1 MAEDNTLADISK
13 MGQFINPG
21 TTDLESF
28 LPFGNI
34 NFQTETSNITNNNV
48 SSTETNPNRIAQKPE
63 VLPVKVKS
71 FGTTK
76 GSPTIKQQHIRD
88 HSVGFPPYDKKQ
100 IASTTQ
106 DKLLARVAKTQ
117 HRSYQHEDNSQY
129 AKSFMYDA
137 SSTGAHKARYKAYG
151 QKTYDKI
158 GFNPEINNEEVF
170 NANTTKYDDFVRMA
184 TQAAGPMFFNGFTA
198 NPKSYKNAFGGD
210 FGQDVDEANSYE
222 ELSSIGMS
230 TKGGLGGFFNN
241 VFNSLAYTGGIMT
254 EAAMEYAA
262 IGAIEG
268 AIVGPEGSVVGG
280 AVGGAAGAIKGLLSV
295 PKSLW
300 NMGKYGGKMLTNL
313 KNLEKFNDAKR
324 LFKVASTGTVNFI
337 NPLNNTAQGLKAFTS
352 GDNLSGLARTA
363 KTAGGLFRDVI
374 GMNMA
379 LSEGRLEGGFVENNT
394 YNKLYDKFWVEKN
407 RAPTDDEQLEMRKT
421 SKVAGFRDTWKNGL
435 LVLYTNKIAFDS
447 LVNGNFMAGASRN
460 VRKVGNEFN
469 IVYDSGKTFF
479 SKAREK
485 SIKEGVYEVQ
495 KFGAKTA
502 LKGFVKPGNFVNGSL
517 NYFKVNVVEGA
528 QEVMQDVIGK
538 ATEDYY
544 VNSFFDPS
552 KANFDYS
559 MSTLDAAYK
568 SQLSGQGF
576 ETFMSGFVMGGLLRP
591 FTGKGFI
598 PRSASILYNKYN
610 MDPATYKTYME
621 DRQNYATNLA
631 NVMTEM
637 HQNPVDFLN
646 ERMHNYGSQ
655 SIIARNSADDDIS
668 TKQRFDNVEASFL
681 SNTLTALQAN
691 THGILNKNMSKYLSL
706 SDVELEETLDL
717 KEGEGA
723 KTRTMLTDYLKK
735 SKNMQE
741 QYNYAQNTF
750 GVKKINLKDLKERTP
765 EYDKAA
771 IYNKAIDRGIFN
783 LVYLNESFTN
793 NLERV
798 DKIVK
803 SLNKSSL
810 FKKMPSAD
818 FQTLLD
824 SNKLSNTIDMLSTE
838 IETLKSLNTP
848 ESNRNAIEKEKML
861 SALSLFS
868 QKQEIYRRN
877 ISDNIESLDVLE
889 KDIDNQNIPNKEDVK
904 RNIDELRTTVEETG
918 VEPKQLFKES
928 FENLL
933 KVLSGSDINYQKVL
947 NDLNKKGGVDSLFN
961 DLIDAELLKRESQ
974 ILIPYINLLSQPA
987 SFYEHVER
995 NYEWMRN
1002 LYLNRRNYY
1011 KEIIN
1016 KSIIAKENNDL
1027 LKSLSDQNIYVDLED
1042 FANWVENP
1050 ENLPDYFI
1058 EATEGNERIIP
1069 KGSIAYD
1076 NYAYIFINTA
1086 NMQRESAAGEQVDI
1100 DGQFEE
1106 ALEDLLAQK
1115 QKEIETA
1122 DENFKRDLKTET
1134 NFSYDELLEQEQKGT
1149 EVKKPVSKLT
1159 IDRKI
1164 AEIDN
1169 FLESLISDDPALI
1182 QSRIKDF
1189 KKNTLIPKEYF
1200 NDELLADLQYKNE
1213 NDKQKLK
1220 DVILP
1225 IFNSYETSFDKGQRA
1240 EVAFDLVGIAELL
1253 NNEKE
1258 RLRTTTEIV
1267 TEIEPLDI
1275 INKTQSYAD
1284 YQKVLDAI
1292 IKRYEEHINDLKT
1305 EFTKKGVVS
1314 EDTDNDISLSATW
1327 NEIQKQSKELYDILN
1342 DKFNSEIGTEFD
1354 DEKYDL
1360 IRNNWLETQNNVITE
1375 FNMKKAAE
1383 RLIEEAEKRQFK
1395 APVFKYITIEK
1406 GYEIKITSKI
1416 EPLINIRNTYEKRL
1430 EENSKLTKKQ
1440 KENLTEDLKELDRVI
1455 NFIREQGLQQ
1465 DTTVFDKA
1473 LQIFNEKIT
1482 NRQSEIEKV
1491 LNDNGELIER
1501 KIDGAV
1507 AERVTKKAEE
1517 LNNEITNSEP
1527 FLYSWLKDKT
1537 ETEEI
1542 EGVKQDVFVKSFI
1555 LSTYDAVMSDAS
1567 INENDK
1573 LSLFLESFK
1582 LKVLNSAKS
1591 NVFRSKNGSTLNP
1604 VKFKKIEEELTKD
1617 FSRENV
1623 IAVLQRAA
1631 YQEAADIGN
1640 MIDVLIKDFLTRE
1653 GLKFKKIVK
1662 PEKMSQEAFDS
1673 LFGDRGIITN
1683 FRDGIID
1690 GKFMIVG
1697 ASDMLFDKSLFENG
1711 LVGETDLI
1719 AISADGNFSIID
1731 VKALLGKNWSRI
1743 TAENNLEKLTAKLT
1757 EEGKTETEINNN
1769 EDVIKLK
1776 KDSKFSKKLYFRIQ
1790 QSIYRNLFY
1799 NMTGIMPERISLL
1812 PIEVNYDRE
1821 SNLIS
1826 AKLSDIVSDENLST
1840 YELEYFDQVESIV
1853 PLKAPIISPVSTIET
1868 TDELVEEIGASTS
1881 LKDNIGKKVL
1891 YNGEVGILI
1900 FNDNG
1905 TFSIQIDPIK
1915 TYETKVTIIED
1926 LTKKDFT
1933 ADQDTIIGVING
1945 LKQNLVYEEGEF
1957 GNVDKATELKEKIA
1971 ELEKQVIPTTDTKAD
1986 IERRRQEDLEKTN
1999 AQIERGKKRG
2009 DSNIRTKIEIYTTLG
2024 DSETL
2029 DEVVIITFKDGSRIF
2044 RSTDVKTGELVLDE
2058 KIKKEN
2064 TTTNEQFIES
2074 WVGNLDN
2081 SLKKISEDNNPNKTA
2096 IDKINAKYDA
2106 ELAVLGT
2113 DTKADVNVKKEQS
2126 IVEVPTKSKIIDLY
2140 YESSAVNDPSLS
2152 LNNVGLSQVKE
2163 TKKVFETII
2172 INNVSYTTR
2181 ILNKNTVLINDV
2193 FYRVNYSGNDA
2204 NIIASLTYDVNDA
2217 EISKLEKE
2225 ELVILD
2231 SINEL
2236 QNKNKTLSP
2245 SKLNEVTPES
2255 TNTFNRN
2262 VNTIGQ
2268 LTMDLKNIRQTI
2280 KDLNNNNPQRTM
2292 RGGNVNDFIF
2302 AINSSPQNFKL
2313 YAGKS
2318 NDERIED
2325 LKEISR
2331 LSYSP
2336 ALSIKLDEILA
2347 KNYPDALNKLFDDGV
2362 TSISDSELKAIKAWS
2377 NTVLEDLTDLA
2388 SQVKTRGDISTDVD
2402 NQINAIN
2409 NLINDLQLINLTKN
2423 GKISKRNQEESE
2435 KVFGQQTVS
2444 NRTSVPEN
2452 EKSGNRKTKGVSGQK
2467 TRNVTNDE
2475 VKERINETLLNNSLL
2490 LGIIP
2495 TEEETI
2501 IVTSKKGKK
2510 FITDI
2515 KKATLDNI
2523 RTKYIEALTQIET
2536 DPSSIN
2542 TTELNETYN
2551 NRLNELNID
2560 MSIENLEVDMVLLP
2574 KNVIFDNTNI
2584 NPVRITKVSEAFV
2597 TIKDIITEETGEF
2610 NQNELKLN
2618 FIKMNEESIE
2628 SEIENELTEEDIQN
2642 AEDSQ
2647 IIYESFSQDTDA
2659 QSKLVDEVENNNV
2672 SEDDLLKNFNNNTKL
2687 C

>member
-129 AKSFMYDA
+129 AKFFMYDA

-184 TQAAGPMFFNGFTA
+184 TQAAGPMFFNGLTA

-280 AVGGAAGAIKGLLSV
+280 AIGGAAGAIKGLLSV

-324 LFKVASTGTVNFI
+324 LFNTASRTTVNFI

-394 YNKLYDKFWVEKN
+394 YNKLYDKFWIEKN

-421 SKVAGFRDTWKNGL
+421 SKVAGFQDTWKNGL
-435 LVLYTNKIAFDS
+435 LVLYTNKIAFDG

-460 VRKVGNEFN
+460 VRKVGNEFD

-479 SKAREK
+479 SKAGEK

-528 QEVMQDVIGK
+528 QEVLQDVIGK

-568 SQLSGQGF
+568 SQISGQGF

-610 MDPATYKTYME
+610 VDPATYKTYME

-681 SNTLTALQAN
+681 SNTLTALQAS

-741 QYNYAQNTF
+741 QYDYAQNTF

-810 FKKMPSAD
+810 FKNMPSAN

-889 KDIDNQNIPNKEDVK
+889 KDVDNQNIPNKEELNKEIKD
-904 RNIDELRTTVEETG
+904 LRTTIEESG

-1042 FANWVENP
+1042 FANWVEDP

-1086 NMQRESAAGEQVDI
+1086 NMQREPAAGEQVDI

-1149 EVKKPVSKLT
+1149 EVRKPVSQLT

-1213 NDKQKLK
+1213 NDQQKLK

-1327 NEIQKQSKELYDILN
+1327 DEIQKQSKELYDILN

-1395 APVFKYITIEK
+1395 APVFKYIKIQK

-1416 EPLINIRNTYEKRL
+1416 EPLINIRNTYEKIL
-1430 EENSKLTKKQ
+1430 EDEESDLTKKEKQ
-1440 KENLTEDLKELDRVI
+1440 NLTEDLKELDRVI

-1473 LQIFNEKIT
+1473 LQIFNEKIIS
-1482 NRQSEIEKV
+1482 RQSEIEKV

-1555 LSTYDAVMSDAS
+1555 LSTYDAIMSDAS

-1623 IAVLQRAA
+1623 IAVIQRAA

-1653 GLKFKKIVK
+1653 GLQFKKIVK

-1719 AISADGNFSIID
+1719 SISADGNFNIID
-1731 VKALLGKNWSRI
+1731 VKALLGTNWSRI

-1769 EDVIKLK
+1769 EDIIKLK

-1799 NMTGIMPERISLL
+1799 NMTGIMPEKISLL

-1826 AKLSDIVSDENLST
+1826 AKLSDIVSDEDLST

-1891 YNGEVGILI
+1891 YNGEVGTLI

-1915 TYETKVTIIED
+1915 TYETKTTVTED
-1926 LTKKDFT
+1926 LSKQDFT

-1957 GNVDKATELKEKIA
+1957 GNVDKATELKEKIV

-1986 IERRRQEDLEKTN
+1986 IEKRRQEELKEFDAFVKQENGRRQKP
-1999 AQIERGKKRG
+1999 
-2009 DSNIRTKIEIYTTLG
+2009 
-2024 DSETL
+2024 L
-2029 DEVVIITFKDGSRIF
+2029 DEDF
-2044 RSTDVKTGELVLDE
+2044 
-2058 KIKKEN
+2058 IKN
-2064 TTTNEQFIES
+2064 T
-2074 WVGNLDN
+2074 
-2081 SLKKISEDNNPNKTA
+2081 ISKV
-2096 IDKINAKYDA
+2096 NAKYDA
-2106 ELAVLGT
+2106 ELTALGT
-2113 DTKADVNVKKEQS
+2113 DTKANVNVKKEQS

-2193 FYRVNYSGNDA
+2193 FYRVNYSGNDP

-2336 ALSIKLDEILA
+2336 TLSIKLDEILA
-2347 KNYPDALNKLFDDGV
+2347 KDYPDALNKLFDDGV

-2409 NLINDLQLINLTKN
+2409 NLMNDLQLINLTKN

-2542 TTELNETYN
+2542 TTELNEAYN
-2551 NRLNELNID
+2551 NRLDELNID

-2597 TIKDIITEETGEF
+2597 TVKDIITEETGDF

>member
-48 SSTETNPNRIAQKPE
+48 SSTEPNPNRIAQKPE
-63 VLPVKVKS
+63 VLPVKIKS
-71 FGTTK
+71 FGTTT
-76 GSPTIKQQHIRD
+76 GSPTIKQQSIRD

-100 IASTTQ
+100 IASTTE
-106 DKLLARVAKTQ
+106 DKLLARIAKTQ

-170 NANTTKYDDFVRMA
+170 NANTSKYDDFVRMA
-184 TQAAGPMFFNGFTA
+184 TQAAGPMFFQGLTA
-198 NPKSYKNAFGGD
+198 NPKSYGKAFGGD

-268 AIVGPEGSVVGG
+268 SIVGPEGTVIGG

-313 KNLEKFNDAKR
+313 RNLEKFNDAKR
-324 LFKVASTGTVNFI
+324 LFKTASTTTVNFI

-407 RAPTDDEQLEMRKT
+407 RAPTDDEQLEMRKR
-421 SKVAGFRDTWKNGL
+421 SKVAGFQDTWKNGL
-435 LVLYTNKIAFDS
+435 LVFYTNKIAFDG

-460 VRKVGNEFN
+460 VRTVGKEFD
-469 IVYDSGKTFF
+469 IVYDSGKKFF
-479 SKAREK
+479 SKAGEK
-485 SIKEGVYEVQ
+485 SVKEGAYGVE
-495 KFGAKTA
+495 KFGLKTA

-591 FTGKGFI
+591 FTGQGPI
-598 PRSASILYNKYN
+598 PRTASILYNKYN

-621 DRQNYATNLA
+621 DRNNYATNLA
-631 NVMTEM
+631 NVMNEM

-655 SIIARNSADDDIS
+655 SIIARNSADDDVS

-681 SNTLTALQAN
+681 SNTLTALQAG
-691 THGILNKNMSKYLSL
+691 THRILNKNMSKYLSL

-717 KEGEGA
+717 KQGEGA

-741 QYNYAQNTF
+741 QYDYAQNTF

-810 FKKMPSAD
+810 FKNMPSAD

-877 ISDNIESLDVLE
+877 ISDNIESLNVLE
-889 KDIDNQNIPNKEDVK
+889 KDIDNQNIPNKEDLNK
-904 RNIDELRTTVEETG
+904 DIEGLRKTIEETG
-918 VEPKQLFKES
+918 VEPKQLFKEA

-933 KVLSGSDINYQKVL
+933 KVLSGSEINYQKVL

-974 ILIPYINLLSQPA
+974 VLIPYINLLSQPA

-1042 FANWVENP
+1042 FANWVEDP

-1076 NYAYIFINTA
+1076 NYAYIFTNTA
-1086 NMQRESAAGEQVDI
+1086 KMQREPAAGEQVDI

-1134 NFSYDELLEQEQKGT
+1134 NFSYDELLEQEEKGT
-1149 EVKKPVSKLT
+1149 EVRKPVSQLT

-1164 AEIDN
+1164 GEIDN
-1169 FLESLISDDPALI
+1169 FLESLISNDPALI
-1182 QSRIKDF
+1182 QSLIKDF
-1189 KKNTLIPKEYF
+1189 KKNTTIPKEYF

-1213 NDKQKLK
+1213 NDQQKLK

-1225 IFNSYETSFDKGQRA
+1225 IFNSYETTFDKGQRA

-1292 IKRYEEHINDLKT
+1292 VKKYEEHINDLKT

-1327 NEIQKQSKELYDILN
+1327 DEIQKQSKELYDILN

-1354 DEKYDL
+1354 NEKYDL
-1360 IRNNWLETQNNVITE
+1360 IRNNWLETQNSVITE

-1395 APVFKYITIEK
+1395 APVFKYIKVQK

-1416 EPLINIRNTYEKRL
+1416 EPLINIRNVYEKKL
-1430 EENSKLTKKQ
+1430 QEDTKLTKKQ
-1440 KENLTEDLKELDRVI
+1440 KEDLTEDLKELDRVI
-1455 NFIREQGLQQ
+1455 NFIRDQGLQQ

-1517 LNNEITNSEP
+1517 LNNEINNSEP

-1542 EGVKQDVFVKSFI
+1542 DGVKQDVFVKSFI
-1555 LSTYDAVMSDAS
+1555 LSTYDAIMSDTS

-1623 IAVLQRAA
+1623 IAVIQRAA

-1640 MIDVLIKDFLTRE
+1640 MIDVLIKDFLTRDSD
-1653 GLKFKKIVK
+1653 GIQFNKIVK

-1690 GKFMIVG
+1690 GKYMIVG

-1731 VKALLGKNWSRI
+1731 VKALLGTNWNRI
-1743 TAENNLEKLTAKLT
+1743 TAENNLEKLTTKLT

-1769 EDVIKLK
+1769 EEIIKLK

-1826 AKLSDIVSDENLST
+1826 AKLSDIVSDKNSST

-1853 PLKAPIISPVSTIET
+1853 PLKAPVISPVSTIEI
-1868 TDELVEEIGASTS
+1868 TDELVEEIDASTS

-1891 YNGEVGILI
+1891 YNGEVGTLL

-1915 TYETKVTIIED
+1915 TYETKTTVTED
-1926 LTKKDFT
+1926 LTKQDFT
-1933 ADQDTIIGVING
+1933 ADQDTLKIAINT
-1945 LKQNLVYEEGEF
+1945 LKENLKTEEGEF
-1957 GNVDKATELKEKIA
+1957 GNVDKANDIKQQIVD
-1971 ELEKQVIPTTDTKAD
+1971 LEKQLTPTTDTKA
-1986 IERRRQEDLEKTN
+1986 N
-1999 AQIERGKKRG
+1999 
-2009 DSNIRTKIEIYTTLG
+2009 
-2024 DSETL
+2024 
-2029 DEVVIITFKDGSRIF
+2029 
-2044 RSTDVKTGELVLDE
+2044 
-2058 KIKKEN
+2058 
-2064 TTTNEQFIES
+2064 
-2074 WVGNLDN
+2074 
-2081 SLKKISEDNNPNKTA
+2081 
-2096 IDKINAKYDA
+2096 
-2106 ELAVLGT
+2106 
-2113 DTKADVNVKKEQS
+2113 

-2193 FYRVNYSGNDA
+2193 LYRVNYSGTDP

-2225 ELVILD
+2225 EIVILD
-2231 SINEL
+2231 SISEL

-2280 KDLNNNNPQRTM
+2280 KDLNDNNPQRTM

-2444 NRTSVPEN
+2444 DRSSVPEN
-2452 EKSGNRKTKGVSGQK
+2452 EKSGNRKTKGVPGQK
-2467 TRNVTNDE
+2467 TRTVTNDE

-2542 TTELNETYN
+2542 TTELNEAYN
-2551 NRLNELNID
+2551 NRLDELNID

-2597 TIKDIITEETGEF
+2597 TIKDIITEESGDF

>member
-184 TQAAGPMFFNGFTA
+184 TQAAGPMFFNGLTA

-280 AVGGAAGAIKGLLSV
+280 AIGGAAGAIKGLLSV

-324 LFKVASTGTVNFI
+324 LFNTASRTTVNFI
-337 NPLNNTAQGLKAFTS
+337 NPLNNTAQGLKAFTN

-394 YNKLYDKFWVEKN
+394 YNKLYDKFWIEKN

-421 SKVAGFRDTWKNGL
+421 SKVAGFQDTWKNGL
-435 LVLYTNKIAFDS
+435 LVLYTNKIAFDG

-460 VRKVGNEFN
+460 VRKVGNEFDV
-469 IVYDSGKTFF
+469 VYDSGKTFF
-479 SKAREK
+479 SKAGEK

-528 QEVMQDVIGK
+528 QEVLQDVIGK

-568 SQLSGQGF
+568 SQISGQGF

-681 SNTLTALQAN
+681 SNTLTALQAS

-741 QYNYAQNTF
+741 QYDYAQNTF

-810 FKKMPSAD
+810 FKNMPSAN

-889 KDIDNQNIPNKEDVK
+889 KDVDNQNIPNKEELNKEIKD
-904 RNIDELRTTVEETG
+904 LRTTIEESG

-1042 FANWVENP
+1042 FANWVEDP
-1050 ENLPDYFI
+1050 ENLPDIFI

-1086 NMQRESAAGEQVDI
+1086 NMQREPAAGEQVDI

-1149 EVKKPVSKLT
+1149 EVRKPVSQLT

-1213 NDKQKLK
+1213 NDQQKLK

-1327 NEIQKQSKELYDILN
+1327 DEIQKQSKELYDILN

-1395 APVFKYITIEK
+1395 APVFKYIKIQK

-1416 EPLINIRNTYEKRL
+1416 EPLINIRNTYEKIL
-1430 EENSKLTKKQ
+1430 EDEESDLTKKEKQ
-1440 KENLTEDLKELDRVI
+1440 NLTEDLKELDRVI

-1473 LQIFNEKIT
+1473 LQIFNEKIIS
-1482 NRQSEIEKV
+1482 RQSEIEKV

-1555 LSTYDAVMSDAS
+1555 LSTYDAIMSDAS

-1623 IAVLQRAA
+1623 IAVIQRAA

-1653 GLKFKKIVK
+1653 GLQFKKIVK

-1719 AISADGNFSIID
+1719 SISADGNFNIID
-1731 VKALLGKNWSRI
+1731 VKALLGTNWSRI

-1769 EDVIKLK
+1769 EDIIKLK

-1799 NMTGIMPERISLL
+1799 NMTGIMPEKISLL

-1826 AKLSDIVSDENLST
+1826 AKLSDIVSDEDLST

-1891 YNGEVGILI
+1891 YNGEVGTLI

-1915 TYETKVTIIED
+1915 TYETKTTVTED
-1926 LTKKDFT
+1926 LSKQDFT

-1957 GNVDKATELKEKIA
+1957 GNVDKATELKEKIV

-1986 IERRRQEDLEKTN
+1986 IEKRRQEELKEFDAFVKQENGRRQKP
-1999 AQIERGKKRG
+1999 
-2009 DSNIRTKIEIYTTLG
+2009 
-2024 DSETL
+2024 L
-2029 DEVVIITFKDGSRIF
+2029 DEDF
-2044 RSTDVKTGELVLDE
+2044 
-2058 KIKKEN
+2058 IKN
-2064 TTTNEQFIES
+2064 T
-2074 WVGNLDN
+2074 
-2081 SLKKISEDNNPNKTA
+2081 ISKV
-2096 IDKINAKYDA
+2096 NAKYDA
-2106 ELAVLGT
+2106 ELAALGT
-2113 DTKADVNVKKEQS
+2113 DTKANVNVKKEQS

-2193 FYRVNYSGNDA
+2193 FYRVNYSGNDP

-2336 ALSIKLDEILA
+2336 TLSIKLDEILA
-2347 KNYPDALNKLFDDGV
+2347 KDYPDALNKLFDDGV

-2409 NLINDLQLINLTKN
+2409 NLMNDLQLINLTKN

-2542 TTELNETYN
+2542 TTELNEAYN
-2551 NRLNELNID
+2551 NRLDELNID

-2597 TIKDIITEETGEF
+2597 TVKDIITEETGDF

>member
-170 NANTTKYDDFVRMA
+170 NANTNKFDDFVRMA
-184 TQAAGPMFFNGFTA
+184 TQAAGPMFFNGLTA

-324 LFKVASTGTVNFI
+324 LFNTASRTTVNFI
-337 NPLNNTAQGLKAFTS
+337 NPLNNTAQGLKAFTN

-394 YNKLYDKFWVEKN
+394 YNKLYDKFWIEKN

-421 SKVAGFRDTWKNGL
+421 SKVAGFQDTWKNGL

-479 SKAREK
+479 SKAGEK

-502 LKGFVKPGNFVNGSL
+502 LKGFIKPGNFVNGSL

-528 QEVMQDVIGK
+528 QEVLQDVIGK

-668 TKQRFDNVEASFL
+668 TKQRFDNVESSFL
-681 SNTLTALQAN
+681 SNTLTALQAS

-741 QYNYAQNTF
+741 QYDYAQNTF

-810 FKKMPSAD
+810 FKNMPSAD

-889 KDIDNQNIPNKEDVK
+889 KDVDNQNIPNKEELNKEIKD
-904 RNIDELRTTVEETG
+904 LRTTIEESG

-947 NDLNKKGGVDSLFN
+947 NDLNKKGGFDSLFN

-1042 FANWVENP
+1042 FANWVEDP

-1086 NMQRESAAGEQVDI
+1086 NMQREPAAGEQVDI

-1149 EVKKPVSKLT
+1149 EVRKPVSQLT

-1213 NDKQKLK
+1213 NDQQKLK

-1327 NEIQKQSKELYDILN
+1327 DEIQKQSKELYDILN

-1383 RLIEEAEKRQFK
+1383 RLIEEAEKKQFK
-1395 APVFKYITIEK
+1395 VPVFKYIKIQK

-1416 EPLINIRNTYEKRL
+1416 EPLINIRNTYEKIL
-1430 EENSKLTKKQ
+1430 EEDSKLTKKQ

-1473 LQIFNEKIT
+1473 LQIFNEKIIS
-1482 NRQSEIEKV
+1482 RQSEIEKV

-1517 LNNEITNSEP
+1517 LNNEITKSEP

-1555 LSTYDAVMSDAS
+1555 LSTYDAIMSDAS

-1623 IAVLQRAA
+1623 IAVIQRAA

-1653 GLKFKKIVK
+1653 GLQFKKIVK

-1719 AISADGNFSIID
+1719 SISADGNFNIID
-1731 VKALLGKNWSRI
+1731 VKALLGTNWSRI

-1776 KDSKFSKKLYFRIQ
+1776 KESKFSKKLYFRIQ

-1826 AKLSDIVSDENLST
+1826 AKLSDIVSDEDLST

-1891 YNGEVGILI
+1891 YNGEVGTLI

-1915 TYETKVTIIED
+1915 TYETKTTVTED
-1926 LTKKDFT
+1926 LSKQDFT

-1957 GNVDKATELKEKIA
+1957 GNVDKANELKEKIA
-1971 ELEKQVIPTTDTKAD
+1971 ELEKQVIPTTDTKA
-1986 IERRRQEDLEKTN
+1986 N
-1999 AQIERGKKRG
+1999 
-2009 DSNIRTKIEIYTTLG
+2009 
-2024 DSETL
+2024 
-2029 DEVVIITFKDGSRIF
+2029 
-2044 RSTDVKTGELVLDE
+2044 
-2058 KIKKEN
+2058 
-2064 TTTNEQFIES
+2064 
-2074 WVGNLDN
+2074 
-2081 SLKKISEDNNPNKTA
+2081 
-2096 IDKINAKYDA
+2096 
-2106 ELAVLGT
+2106 
-2113 DTKADVNVKKEQS
+2113 VNVKKEQS

-2172 INNVSYTTR
+2172 INNVLYTTR

-2193 FYRVNYSGNDA
+2193 LYRVNYSGNDA

-2225 ELVILD
+2225 ELIILD

-2336 ALSIKLDEILA
+2336 TLSIKLDEILA
-2347 KNYPDALNKLFDDGV
+2347 KDYPDALNKLFDDGV

-2388 SQVKTRGDISTDVD
+2388 SQVKTKGDISTDVD

-2409 NLINDLQLINLTKN
+2409 NLMNDLQLINLTKN

-2452 EKSGNRKTKGVSGQK
+2452 EKSGNRKTKRVSGQK

-2542 TTELNETYN
+2542 TTELNEAYN
-2551 NRLNELNID
+2551 NRLDELNID

-2597 TIKDIITEETGEF
+2597 TVKDIITEETGDF